1 MSNPNKIDKQLI
13 RKILDLCMESKFDE
27 VDKLITNNKQP
38 NNCIDEISKSLEN
51 LEIKSD
57 KISRDKLMSLTVVK
71 LKKMCR
77 DKNIKKIS
85 RLRKSEL
92 VDVIYEKL
100 NTH

>member
-1 MSNPNKIDKQLI
+1 MSNPDKIDKQLI

-27 VDKLITNNKQP
+27 VDKLITNKQP

-92 VDVIYEKL
+92 VDIIYEKI
-100 NTH
+100 NTY

>member
-1 MSNPNKIDKQLI
+1 MSNPDKIDKQLI

-27 VDKLITNNKQP
+27 VDKLITNKQA

-77 DKNIKKIS
+77 DNNIKKIS